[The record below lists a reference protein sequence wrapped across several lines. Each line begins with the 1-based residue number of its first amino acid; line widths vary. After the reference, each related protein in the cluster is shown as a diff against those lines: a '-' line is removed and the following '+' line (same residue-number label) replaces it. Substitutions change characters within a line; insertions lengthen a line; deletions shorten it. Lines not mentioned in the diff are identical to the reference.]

1 VFDDVQ
7 GLAIGDPV
15 APPDPEFIAEETT
28 TTAAEEETSTTEA
41 LEPVP
46 LSGMVFLD
54 IDDDGAV
61 DLEAEGSRPDTG
73 AQRITVNVESAGET
87 IEVRSSGIRKMSDA
101 TAERIARGE
110 MVTPDEYYFRT
121 HIRLTTSAPRLARL
135 NDVLAVSTGARE
147 RDVVHIHVHEVL

>member
-1 VFDDVQ
+1 MRPIELREL
-7 GLAIGDPV
+7 LAIDVAVRPV
-15 APPDPEFIAEETT
+15 
-28 TTAAEEETSTTEA
+28 
-41 LEPVP
+41 
-46 LSGMVFLD
+46 
-54 IDDDGAV
+54 V
-61 DLEAEGSRPDTG
+61 DLGDGRRYVPFDGGTFSGRDGLEGVVLEGVVLEGGIDWQRARPDGVLEIDAHYALRTH
-73 AQRITVNVESAGET
+73 AGET